1 MHDFF
6 LIYRRYNRLQVR
18 YEHLQEGPLPMT
30 MAQTE
35 VKQDLGYKD
44 DYKELI
50 EDTDDQ

>member
-1 MHDFF
+1 M
-6 LIYRRYNRLQVR
+6 R